1 MMWREK
7 TKVER
12 YLDDAFNDRN
22 DSKLDILG
30 W

>member
-1 MMWREK
+1 VERK
-7 TKVER
+7 KKVER

>member
-7 TKVER
+7 KKVER
-12 YLDDAFNDRN
+12 YLDDVFNDRN

-30 W
+30 

>member
-30 W
+30 

>member
-1 MMWREK
+1 MMWRK
-7 TKVER
+7 KKKVKR

-30 W
+30 